1 MGEHKNPYPGENN
14 TGHFWD
20 DDNDIR
26 ELNNRPPRWYMWALY
41 LGIIAIPIYSFY
53 YPTIPWF
60 GEHTKGTAG
69 WTQIVEYKEGVKQ
82 LEDYRQSKFADI
94 EKTIADPKTSLED
107 IVRDDEL
114 RSYSIKTAKVLFGDN
129 CAACHGAGG
138 QGNDGFPVLADD
150 DWLYG
155 GTLAQISTS
164 ITNGRKGNMPAR
176 MMGISDADADT
187 LATFLVETGKGA
199 AGKPNP
205 ASKSLYMTKGCIG
218 CHGPTMKGNVFM
230 GSANLSDGIYRF
242 KADDQKASVIRTI
255 LHGVNQGHKPLTQD
269 AVMPSFG
276 ASKVIDKTQ
285 IKKLAVYVHQLGGGV
300 AVKPKPKPKKVVA
313 SAAAPTAKAG
323 RGGKELYAK
332 CQGCHNVGVGGA
344 PKYGD
349 KAAWA
354 PRIKRGMDDLLK
366 VAKAGK
372 GMMPPKGT
380 CMDCT
385 DDELRAVIQYMMES
399 AGAPKAKS
407 AVKVSPFKAVVA
419 SGDSFDAVIKAADA
433 NYKKALAAKM
443 AWRDTGKMIK
453 DAKKTKDV
461 ALAKAANKQAVN
473 ALAQSAVAGA
483 AGPSF

>member
-407 AVKVSPFKAVVA
+407 AVKVSPFKAIVA

-453 DAKKTKDV
+453 EAKKTKDV

>member
-164 ITNGRKGNMPAR
+164 IANGRKGNMPAR

>member
-1 MGEHKNPYPGENN
+1 MSEHENPYPGENN

-41 LGIIAIPIYSFY
+41 LGLIAIPIYSFY

-60 GEHTKGTAG
+60 GENTKGSAG
-69 WTQIVEYKEGVKQ
+69 WTQIVEMKESVAQ
-82 LEDYRQSKFADI
+82 LEDYRKVKFADT
-94 EKTIADPKTSLED
+94 EKAIIDSSLED

-114 RSYSIKTAKVLFGDN
+114 RNYAIKTAKVLFGDN

-138 QGNDGFPVLADD
+138 QGNDGFPILADD

-187 LATFLVETGKGA
+187 LATFLIETGKGEH
-199 AGKPNP
+199 GKPNP
-205 ASKSLYMTKGCIG
+205 ASKALYMSKGCIG
-218 CHGPTMKGNVFM
+218 CHGPTLKGNVFM

-242 KADDQKASVIRTI
+242 KANDQKSSVIRTI
-255 LHGVNQGHKPLTQD
+255 LHGVNQGHDPLTRD

-276 ASKVIDKTQ
+276 KSTMIGKSQ

-300 AVKPKPKPKKVVA
+300 AVKPKPAPKPNAEIAKSKTATVPATKA
-313 SAAAPTAKAG
+313 SV
-323 RGGKELYAK
+323 RSGKEIYTK
-332 CQGCHNVGVGGA
+332 CQGCHNVGIGGA

-349 KAAWA
+349 KTAWQS
-354 PRIKRGMDDLLK
+354 RIKRGMDDLLS

-380 CMDCT
+380 CMDCSDT
-385 DDELRAVIQYMMES
+385 ELRSVIQYMMDS
-399 AGAPKAKS
+399 
-407 AVKVSPFKAVVA
+407 VK
-419 SGDSFDAVIKAADA
+419 
-433 NYKKALAAKM
+433 
-443 AWRDTGKMIK
+443 
-453 DAKKTKDV
+453 
-461 ALAKAANKQAVN
+461 
-473 ALAQSAVAGA
+473 
-483 AGPSF
+483 

>member
-1 MGEHKNPYPGENN
+1 MSEHENPYPGENN

-26 ELNNRPPRWYMWALY
+26 ELDNRPPRWYMWALY

-60 GEHTKGTAG
+60 GEHTKGSAG
-69 WTQIVEYKEGVKQ
+69 WTQIVEYKEGVEQLKQ
-82 LEDYRQSKFADI
+82 YREIKFSDT
-94 EKTIADPKTSLED
+94 EKAITESSLED

-114 RSYSIKTAKVLFGDN
+114 RNYAIKTAKVLFGDN

-187 LATFLVETGKGA
+187 LATFLIETGKGA
-199 AGKPNP
+199 TGKPNP
-205 ASKSLYMTKGCIG
+205 ASKPLYMTKGCIG

-242 KADDQKASVIRTI
+242 KTSDQKSSIIRTI
-255 LHGVNQGHKPLTQD
+255 LHGVNQGHDPLTQD

-276 ASKVIDKTQ
+276 TSTVIDKTQ

-300 AVKPKPKPKKVVA
+300 AVKPKPVALPKAETPKIETTSSAKV
-313 SAAAPTAKAG
+313 ST
-323 RGGKELYAK
+323 RGGKEIYTK
-332 CQGCHNVGVGGA
+332 CQGCHNVGIGGA

-349 KAAWA
+349 KTAWQS
-354 PRIKRGMDDLLK
+354 RIKRGMDDVLS

-380 CMDCT
+380 CMDCSDT
-385 DDELRAVIQYMMES
+385 ELRLVIQYMMDS
-399 AGAPKAKS
+399 AK
-407 AVKVSPFKAVVA
+407 
-419 SGDSFDAVIKAADA
+419 
-433 NYKKALAAKM
+433 
-443 AWRDTGKMIK
+443 
-453 DAKKTKDV
+453 
-461 ALAKAANKQAVN
+461 
-473 ALAQSAVAGA
+473 
-483 AGPSF
+483 

>member
-332 CQGCHNVGVGGA
+332 CQGCHDVGVGGA

>member
-1 MGEHKNPYPGENN
+1 MSEHKNPYPGENN

-41 LGIIAIPIYSFY
+41 LGIIAIPIYAFY

-60 GEHTKGTAG
+60 GEHTKGSAG
-69 WTQIVEYKEGVKQ
+69 WTQIVEYKEGVAQ
-82 LEDYRQSKFADI
+82 LEQYRETKFSDT
-94 EKTIADPKTSLED
+94 EKAITESSLED
-107 IVRDDEL
+107 IVRNEEL
-114 RSYSIKTAKVLFGDN
+114 RNYAIKTAKVLFGEN

-187 LATFLVETGKGA
+187 LATGKGEH
-199 AGKPNP
+199 GKPNP
-205 ASKSLYMTKGCIG
+205 ASKALYMTKGCIG

-242 KADDQKASVIRTI
+242 KADDQKSSVIRTI
-255 LHGVNQGHKPLTQD
+255 LHGVNQGHDPLTQD

-276 ASKVIDKTQ
+276 VSQVIDKTQ

-300 AVKPKPKPKKVVA
+300 AVKPKPKKVVA
-313 SAAAPTAKAG
+313 SAVAPAAKAG
-323 RGGKELYAK
+323 RSGKELYAK

-354 PRIKRGMDDLLK
+354 SRIKRGMDELLK
-366 VAKAGK
+366 VAKLGK

-407 AVKVSPFKAVVA
+407 AIKVDPLKPVVA
-419 SGDSFDAVIKAADA
+419 KNTSFDAVVIAADA

-453 DAKKTKDV
+453 EAKKTKDV
-461 ALAKAANKQAVN
+461 ALAKAANNQAVN
-473 ALAQSAVAGA
+473 ALAQAAVAGT
-483 AGPSF
+483 AGPRF

>member
-114 RSYSIKTAKVLFGDN
+114 RNYSIKTAKVLFGDN

-354 PRIKRGMDDLLK
+354 SRIKRGMDDLLK

-407 AVKVSPFKAVVA
+407 AVKVSPFKVVVA

-453 DAKKTKDV
+453 EAKKTKDV

-473 ALAQSAVAGA
+473 ALAQAAVAGA
-483 AGPSF
+483 AGPRF

>member
-20 DDNDIR
+20 DDSDIR

-41 LGIIAIPIYSFY
+41 LGLIAIPIYAFY
-53 YPTIPWF
+53 YPSIPWF
-60 GEHTKGTAG
+60 GESSKGSAN

-82 LEDYRQSKFADI
+82 LEDYRQSKFADT
-94 EKTIADPKTSLED
+94 EKAIAESSLED

-114 RSYSIKTAKVLFGDN
+114 RNYSIKTAKVLFGDN

-176 MMGISDADADT
+176 MMGISDADADK

-199 AGKPNP
+199 DGKPNP
-205 ASKSLYMTKGCIG
+205 ASKALYMTKGCIG

-255 LHGVNQGHKPLTQD
+255 LHGVNQGHDPFTQD

-276 ASKVIDKTQ
+276 TSKVIDKTQ

-313 SAAAPTAKAG
+313 TVPVTKATSG
-323 RGGKELYAK
+323 RSGKELYAK

-399 AGAPKAKS
+399 AGALKAKS
-407 AVKVSPFKAVVA
+407 AVKADPLKPVA
-419 SGDSFDAVIKAADA
+419 AKDDSVDAIIAAAEA
-433 NYKKALAAKM
+433 NYKKALGAKM

-453 DAKKTKDV
+453 EAKKSKDV
-461 ALAKAANKQAVN
+461 ALAKKANTQALN
-473 ALAQSAVAGA
+473 ALAQA
-483 AGPSF
+483 AASDTASPRF

>member
-453 DAKKTKDV
+453 EAKKTKDV

>member
-26 ELNNRPPRWYMWALY
+26 ELDNRPPRWYMWALY

-453 DAKKTKDV
+453 EAKKTKDV

>member
-114 RSYSIKTAKVLFGDN
+114 RNYSIKTAKVLFGDN

-323 RGGKELYAK
+323 RGGEELYAK

-407 AVKVSPFKAVVA
+407 AVKVSPFKVVVA
-419 SGDSFDAVIKAADA
+419 SGDSFDAV
-433 NYKKALAAKM
+433 
-443 AWRDTGKMIK
+443 
-453 DAKKTKDV
+453 
-461 ALAKAANKQAVN
+461 
-473 ALAQSAVAGA
+473 
-483 AGPSF
+483 

>member
-129 CAACHGAGG
+129 CAACHGAGC

>member
-269 AVMPSFG
+269 AIMPSFG

-407 AVKVSPFKAVVA
+407 AVKVSPFKAIVA

-453 DAKKTKDV
+453 EAKKTKDV

>member
-407 AVKVSPFKAVVA
+407 AAKVSPFKAVVA

>member
-1 MGEHKNPYPGENN
+1 MSEHENPYPGENN

-26 ELNNRPPRWYMWALY
+26 ELDNRPPRWYMWALY

-60 GEHTKGTAG
+60 GEHTKGSAG
-69 WTQIVEYKEGVKQ
+69 WTQIVEYKEGVEQLKQ
-82 LEDYRQSKFADI
+82 YREIKFSDT
-94 EKTIADPKTSLED
+94 EKAITESSLED

-114 RSYSIKTAKVLFGDN
+114 RNYAIKTAKVLFGDN

-187 LATFLVETGKGA
+187 LATFLIETGKGA
-199 AGKPNP
+199 TGKPNP
-205 ASKSLYMTKGCIG
+205 ASKPLYMTKGCIG

-242 KADDQKASVIRTI
+242 KTSDQKSSIIRTI
-255 LHGVNQGHKPLTQD
+255 LHGVNQGHDPLTQD

-276 ASKVIDKTQ
+276 TSTVIDKTQ

-300 AVKPKPKPKKVVA
+300 AVKPKPVALPKAETPKTETTSSAKV
-313 SAAAPTAKAG
+313 ST
-323 RGGKELYAK
+323 RGGKEIYTK
-332 CQGCHNVGVGGA
+332 CQGCHNVGIGGA

-349 KAAWA
+349 KIAWQS
-354 PRIKRGMDDLLK
+354 RIKRGMDDVLS
-366 VAKAGK
+366 VAKSGK

-380 CMDCT
+380 CMDCSDT
-385 DDELRAVIQYMMES
+385 ELRLVIQYMMDS
-399 AGAPKAKS
+399 AK
-407 AVKVSPFKAVVA
+407 
-419 SGDSFDAVIKAADA
+419 
-433 NYKKALAAKM
+433 
-443 AWRDTGKMIK
+443 
-453 DAKKTKDV
+453 
-461 ALAKAANKQAVN
+461 
-473 ALAQSAVAGA
+473 
-483 AGPSF
+483 

>member
-1 MGEHKNPYPGENN
+1 MSEHENPYPGENN

-26 ELNNRPPRWYMWALY
+26 ELDNRPPRWYMWALY

-60 GEHTKGTAG
+60 GEHTKGSAG
-69 WTQIVEYKEGVKQ
+69 WTQIVEYKEGVEQLKQ
-82 LEDYRQSKFADI
+82 YREIKFSDT
-94 EKTIADPKTSLED
+94 EKAITESSLED
-107 IVRDDEL
+107 IVRDDKL
-114 RSYSIKTAKVLFGDN
+114 RDYAIKTAKVLFGDN

-187 LATFLVETGKGA
+187 LATFLIETGKGA
-199 AGKPNP
+199 TGKPNP
-205 ASKSLYMTKGCIG
+205 ASKPLYMTKGCIG

-242 KADDQKASVIRTI
+242 KTSDQKSSIIRTI
-255 LHGVNQGHKPLTQD
+255 LHGVNQGHDPLTQD

-276 ASKVIDKTQ
+276 TSTVIDKTQ

-300 AVKPKPKPKKVVA
+300 AVKPKPVALPKAETPKIETTSSAKV
-313 SAAAPTAKAG
+313 ST
-323 RGGKELYAK
+323 RGGKEIYTK
-332 CQGCHNVGVGGA
+332 CQGCHNVGIGGA

-349 KAAWA
+349 KIAWQS
-354 PRIKRGMDDLLK
+354 RIKRGMDDVLS

-380 CMDCT
+380 CMDCSDT
-385 DDELRAVIQYMMES
+385 ELRLVIQYMMDS
-399 AGAPKAKS
+399 AK
-407 AVKVSPFKAVVA
+407 
-419 SGDSFDAVIKAADA
+419 
-433 NYKKALAAKM
+433 
-443 AWRDTGKMIK
+443 
-453 DAKKTKDV
+453 
-461 ALAKAANKQAVN
+461 
-473 ALAQSAVAGA
+473 
-483 AGPSF
+483 

>member
-1 MGEHKNPYPGENN
+1 MSEHKNPYPGENN

-26 ELNNRPPRWYMWALY
+26 ELDNRPPRWYMWALY

-60 GEHTKGTAG
+60 GEHNKGSAG
-69 WTQIVEYKEGVKQ
+69 WTQIVEYKEGVEQLKQ
-82 LEDYRQSKFADI
+82 YREIKFSDT
-94 EKTIADPKTSLED
+94 EKAITESSLKD

-114 RSYSIKTAKVLFGDN
+114 RNYAIKTAKVLFGDN

-187 LATFLVETGKGA
+187 LATFLIETGKGA
-199 AGKPNP
+199 TGKPNP
-205 ASKSLYMTKGCIG
+205 TSKPLYMTKGCIG

-242 KADDQKASVIRTI
+242 KASDQKASIIRTI
-255 LHGVNQGHKPLTQD
+255 IHGVNQGHDPLTQD

-276 ASKVIDKTQ
+276 TSTVIDKTQ

-300 AVKPKPKPKKVVA
+300 AVKPKTTPKPKVETPKTATTSNTKA
-313 SAAAPTAKAG
+313 SI
-323 RGGKELYAK
+323 RDGKEIYRK
-332 CQGCHNVGVGGA
+332 CQGCHNVGIGGA

-349 KAAWA
+349 KTAWES
-354 PRIKRGMDDLLK
+354 RIKRGMDDVLS

-380 CMDCT
+380 CMDCS
-385 DDELRAVIQYMMES
+385 DIELRLVIQYMMDS
-399 AGAPKAKS
+399 AK
-407 AVKVSPFKAVVA
+407 
-419 SGDSFDAVIKAADA
+419 
-433 NYKKALAAKM
+433 
-443 AWRDTGKMIK
+443 
-453 DAKKTKDV
+453 
-461 ALAKAANKQAVN
+461 
-473 ALAQSAVAGA
+473 
-483 AGPSF
+483 

>member
-1 MGEHKNPYPGENN
+1 MSEHENPYPGENN

-26 ELNNRPPRWYMWALY
+26 ELDNRPPRWYMWALY

-60 GEHTKGTAG
+60 GEHTKGSAG
-69 WTQIVEYKEGVKQ
+69 WTQIVEYKEGVEQLKQ
-82 LEDYRQSKFADI
+82 YREIKFSDT
-94 EKTIADPKTSLED
+94 EKAITESSLED

-114 RSYSIKTAKVLFGDN
+114 RNYAIKTAKVLFGDN

-187 LATFLVETGKGA
+187 LATFLIETGKGA
-199 AGKPNP
+199 TGKPNP
-205 ASKSLYMTKGCIG
+205 ASKPLYMTKGCIG

-242 KADDQKASVIRTI
+242 KTSDQKSSIIRTI
-255 LHGVNQGHKPLTQD
+255 LHGVNQGHDPLTQD

-276 ASKVIDKTQ
+276 TSTVIDKTQ

-300 AVKPKPKPKKVVA
+300 AVKPKPVALPKAEIPKIETTA
-313 SAAAPTAKAG
+313 SAKVST
-323 RGGKELYAK
+323 RGGKEIYTK
-332 CQGCHNVGVGGA
+332 CQGCHNVGIGGA

-349 KAAWA
+349 KIAWQS
-354 PRIKRGMDDLLK
+354 RIKRGMDDVLS

-380 CMDCT
+380 CMDCSDT
-385 DDELRAVIQYMMES
+385 ELRLVIQYMMDS
-399 AGAPKAKS
+399 AK
-407 AVKVSPFKAVVA
+407 
-419 SGDSFDAVIKAADA
+419 
-433 NYKKALAAKM
+433 
-443 AWRDTGKMIK
+443 
-453 DAKKTKDV
+453 
-461 ALAKAANKQAVN
+461 
-473 ALAQSAVAGA
+473 
-483 AGPSF
+483 

>member
-407 AVKVSPFKAVVA
+407 AVKVSPFKAIVA

>member
-1 MGEHKNPYPGENN
+1 MSEHENPYPGENN

-26 ELNNRPPRWYMWALY
+26 ELDNRPPRWYMWALY

-69 WTQIVEYKEGVKQ
+69 WTQIVEYKEGVEQLKQ
-82 LEDYRQSKFADI
+82 YREIKFSDT
-94 EKTIADPKTSLED
+94 EKAITESSLED
-107 IVRDDEL
+107 IVRDDKL
-114 RSYSIKTAKVLFGDN
+114 RDYAIKTAKVLFGDN

-187 LATFLVETGKGA
+187 LATFLIETGKGA
-199 AGKPNP
+199 TGKPNP
-205 ASKSLYMTKGCIG
+205 ASKPLYMTKGCIG

-242 KADDQKASVIRTI
+242 KASDQKSSIIRTI
-255 LHGVNQGHKPLTQD
+255 LHGVNQGHDPLTQD

-276 ASKVIDKTQ
+276 TSTVIDKTQ

-300 AVKPKPKPKKVVA
+300 AVKPKPVALPKAETPKIETTSSAKV
-313 SAAAPTAKAG
+313 ST
-323 RGGKELYAK
+323 RGGKEIYTK
-332 CQGCHNVGVGGA
+332 CQGCHNVGIGGA

-349 KAAWA
+349 KIAWQS
-354 PRIKRGMDDLLK
+354 RIKRGMDDVLS

-380 CMDCT
+380 CMDCSDT
-385 DDELRAVIQYMMES
+385 ELRLVIQYMMDS
-399 AGAPKAKS
+399 AK
-407 AVKVSPFKAVVA
+407 
-419 SGDSFDAVIKAADA
+419 
-433 NYKKALAAKM
+433 
-443 AWRDTGKMIK
+443 
-453 DAKKTKDV
+453 
-461 ALAKAANKQAVN
+461 
-473 ALAQSAVAGA
+473 
-483 AGPSF
+483 

>member
-1 MGEHKNPYPGENN
+1 
-14 TGHFWD
+14 
-20 DDNDIR
+20 
-26 ELNNRPPRWYMWALY
+26 
-41 LGIIAIPIYSFY
+41 
-53 YPTIPWF
+53 
-60 GEHTKGTAG
+60 
-69 WTQIVEYKEGVKQ
+69 
-82 LEDYRQSKFADI
+82 
-94 EKTIADPKTSLED
+94 
-107 IVRDDEL
+107 
-114 RSYSIKTAKVLFGDN
+114 
-129 CAACHGAGG
+129 
-138 QGNDGFPVLADD
+138 
-150 DWLYG
+150 
-155 GTLAQISTS
+155 
-164 ITNGRKGNMPAR
+164 
-176 MMGISDADADT
+176 
-187 LATFLVETGKGA
+187 
-199 AGKPNP
+199 
-205 ASKSLYMTKGCIG
+205 MTKGCIG

-313 SAAAPTAKAG
+313 SAVVPTAKAG

>member
-407 AVKVSPFKAVVA
+407 AAKVSPFKAIVA

-453 DAKKTKDV
+453 EAKKTKDV

>member
-1 MGEHKNPYPGENN
+1 MSEHENPYPGENN

-26 ELNNRPPRWYMWALY
+26 ELDNRPPRWYMWALY

-60 GEHTKGTAG
+60 GEHTKGSAG
-69 WTQIVEYKEGVKQ
+69 WTQIVEYKEGVEQLKQ
-82 LEDYRQSKFADI
+82 YREIKFSDT
-94 EKTIADPKTSLED
+94 EKAITESSLED

-114 RSYSIKTAKVLFGDN
+114 RNYAIKTAKVLFGDN
-129 CAACHGAGG
+129 CAACHGTGG

-187 LATFLVETGKGA
+187 LATFLIETGKGA
-199 AGKPNP
+199 TGKPNP
-205 ASKSLYMTKGCIG
+205 ASKPLYMTKGCIG

-242 KADDQKASVIRTI
+242 KTSDQKSSIIRTI
-255 LHGVNQGHKPLTQD
+255 LHGVNQGHDPLTQD

-276 ASKVIDKTQ
+276 TSTVIDKTQ

-300 AVKPKPKPKKVVA
+300 AVKPKPVALPKAETPKIETTSSAKV
-313 SAAAPTAKAG
+313 ST
-323 RGGKELYAK
+323 RGGKEIYTK
-332 CQGCHNVGVGGA
+332 CQGCHNVGIGGA

-349 KAAWA
+349 KIAWQS
-354 PRIKRGMDDLLK
+354 RIKRGMDDVLS

-380 CMDCT
+380 CMDCSDT
-385 DDELRAVIQYMMES
+385 ELRLVIQYMMDS
-399 AGAPKAKS
+399 AK
-407 AVKVSPFKAVVA
+407 
-419 SGDSFDAVIKAADA
+419 
-433 NYKKALAAKM
+433 
-443 AWRDTGKMIK
+443 
-453 DAKKTKDV
+453 
-461 ALAKAANKQAVN
+461 
-473 ALAQSAVAGA
+473 
-483 AGPSF
+483 

>member
-114 RSYSIKTAKVLFGDN
+114 RNYSIKTAKVLFGDN

-407 AVKVSPFKAVVA
+407 AVKVSPFKVVVA

-453 DAKKTKDV
+453 EAKKTKDV

-473 ALAQSAVAGA
+473 ALAQAAA
-483 AGPSF
+483 AGTAGPRF

>member
-407 AVKVSPFKAVVA
+407 AAKVSPFKAIVA

>member
-1 MGEHKNPYPGENN
+1 MEISKITEDSDKKDFLEMYNLSRSGLDKLITLAY
-14 TGHFWD
+14 
-20 DDNDIR
+20 
-26 ELNNRPPRWYMWALY
+26 
-41 LGIIAIPIYSFY
+41 
-53 YPTIPWF
+53 
-60 GEHTKGTAG
+60 
-69 WTQIVEYKEGVKQ
+69 KQ
-82 LEDYRQSKFADI
+82 LGLI
-94 EKTIADPKTSLED
+94 
-107 IVRDDEL
+107 
-114 RSYSIKTAKVLFGDN
+114 
-129 CAACHGAGG
+129 
-138 QGNDGFPVLADD
+138 
-150 DWLYG
+150 
-155 GTLAQISTS
+155 
-164 ITNGRKGNMPAR
+164 
-176 MMGISDADADT
+176 
-187 LATFLVETGKGA
+187 TGKGA

-453 DAKKTKDV
+453 EAKKTKDV